1 MASQSIQSVQ
11 RALSILEIL
20 RNHPDG
26 LGVTEISNRLDV
38 AKSTAFRLL
47 FSLLEEGYVQKDD
60 QTDHYRLGLKLLQ
73 LGNEVAKSMDLRRLA
88 TPYLKRLVDLTGE
101 TTHLAVYE
109 KGEVV
114 YIDKLESSAT
124 IRMYSQVGLRAPA
137 HCTGLGKAM
146 LSGLPDE
153 EIDRVIETKGL
164 QKFTETT
171 LITRG
176 QLMEALKEAHRNGY
190 AFDDEEHER
199 GVRCA
204 AAPIFNF
211 ENKVIAGISVAGPT
225 TRISQERMRQIGPQV
240 SQIAKEISR
249 EMGF

>member
-47 FSLLEEGYVQKDD
+47 FSLLEEGYVQKDN
-60 QTDHYRLGLKLLQ
+60 QTDQYRLGLKLLQ
-73 LGNEVAKSMDLRRLA
+73 LGNEVAKSMDLRRVA
-88 TPYLKRLVDLTGE
+88 TPYLKKLVDLTGE
-101 TTHLAVYE
+101 TTHLAIYE

-176 QLMEALKEAHRNGY
+176 QLMKALKEANGNGY

-211 ENKVIAGISVAGPT
+211 ENKVVGGISVAGPT

-240 SQIAKEISR
+240 RQIALEISR